1 MESHGLKQ
9 RLDGTTD
16 MDGLILKTFAAQVP
30 DDATV
35 WVEVNEG
42 GPFICAEWIE

>member
-1 MESHGLKQ
+1 MKSRGMKQ

-35 WVEVNEG
+35 WVEVDED
-42 GPFICAEWIE
+42 GPFIHAEWIE